1 MQGICKVKQEGLK
14 WGYQHKCYPPLSAIQ
29 SHSGPSVDL
38 AIFALHISGI
48 SSLLGAMNLNLI
60 RHRLVVFFVFKRWKN
75 SVSFEL
81 IVNKSYFTSNK
92 PKDEFNNKKHNN
104 PKEKAT
110 TEENNKPKID
120 KKWKDILGRTGPN
133 RHSHVLAI
141 EQLNSG
147 KTVTANKINE
157 ILAYCNITTTDEK
170 LKDLINNPSFVLT
183 DINRKSITKEIIKEK
198 LGLPHSK
205 QRIPG
210 IYIFTHLTTGRKYVG
225 SSLELA
231 LRLNG
236 YINLTHRES
245 GLLISL
251 LKKEQLKH
259 FSLQVFPFYDNYI
272 KGSEIVLEQYHLLDP
287 SFALNTIKVA
297 NNPSGSNAK
306 SLYMYNRDMS
316 ILYYNSTQ
324 QIDFIRKFNVHHTTF
339 TKHLKKGTYYLG
351 KYLFLREPVLTAKV
365 KDMLYSDLA
374 LMLEKDRV
382 KFNKNKPLNSLSK
395 PVIITDINKGS
406 SNSTILL
413 SSLGKC
419 VEYFQNKGLSAHQT
433 TLVKHINSGKVYHG
447 YICKFV

>member
-433 TLVKHINSGKVYHG
+433 TLVKHINSGKAYHG

>member
-1 MQGICKVKQEGLK
+1 M
-14 WGYQHKCYPPLSAIQ
+14 
-29 SHSGPSVDL
+29 
-38 AIFALHISGI
+38 
-48 SSLLGAMNLNLI
+48 
-60 RHRLVVFFVFKRWKN
+60 
-75 SVSFEL
+75 
-81 IVNKSYFTSNK
+81 
-92 PKDEFNNKKHNN
+92 
-104 PKEKAT
+104 
-110 TEENNKPKID
+110 
-120 KKWKDILGRTGPN
+120 
-133 RHSHVLAI
+133 
-141 EQLNSG
+141 
-147 KTVTANKINE
+147 IN
-157 ILAYCNITTTDEK
+157 I
-170 LKDLINNPSFVLT
+170 PSFVLT
-183 DINRKSITKEIIKEK
+183 DIDRKSITKEIIKEK
-198 LGLPHSK
+198 LGLPHGK

>member
-1 MQGICKVKQEGLK
+1 M
-14 WGYQHKCYPPLSAIQ
+14 
-29 SHSGPSVDL
+29 
-38 AIFALHISGI
+38 
-48 SSLLGAMNLNLI
+48 
-60 RHRLVVFFVFKRWKN
+60 FFVFKRWKN

-433 TLVKHINSGKVYHG
+433 TLVKHINSGKAYHG

>member
-433 TLVKHINSGKVYHG
+433 TLVKHINPLSSK
-447 YICKFV
+447 K